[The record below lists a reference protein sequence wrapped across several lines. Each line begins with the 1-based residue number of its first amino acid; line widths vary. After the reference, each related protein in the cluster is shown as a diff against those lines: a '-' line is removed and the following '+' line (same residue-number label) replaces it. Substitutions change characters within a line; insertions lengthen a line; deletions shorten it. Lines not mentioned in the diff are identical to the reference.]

1 MAEYFDT
8 NHKTGEIS
16 ISLNEILDT
25 PDNGDMGYVVEVDLE
40 YPEHMMLIVTF
51 NWHMRQ

>member
-16 ISLNEILDT
+16 ISLDEILDT
-25 PDNGDMGYVVEVDLE
+25 PDDGDMGYVVDLI
-40 YPEHMMLIVTF
+40 LNILNT
-51 NWHMRQ
+51 